1 MRTVNWLIGLL
12 VLLLVSWGS
21 PSSQAAAEEF
31 YKGRTVRFVVGF
43 AAGGGFDTYTRV
55 IARHIGKHIPGN
67 PSTIVENMTG
77 AGSLIAANHVFGA
90 AKPDGLTVGNF
101 IGPVILQQSLGNP
114 AAKFDGRKFGWLGAP
129 TGDSVVCALTRASGI
144 KSVEDWIASKRPIK
158 IGGTGPG
165 STTVDVPKLVSAA
178 IDLPTAVIAG
188 FKGTSGVRLAAE
200 GGEID
205 GGCWAWESIKPTWGK
220 AIDAGDVNV
229 VIQTTLESHPD
240 LKHVPVAVK
249 YAKTDR
255 ARGLLRVIDGPY
267 GRMARPYSVPPGTPP
282 DRLAVLQ
289 KAFSATLKDPEFLA
303 EAKKTRLQIDPIDAP
318 TIEKLISDLYEMSS
332 ELKAQLRP
340 IVLPGK

>member
-1 MRTVNWLIGLL
+1 MRAVNWLIGLL
-12 VLLLVSWGS
+12 VLLLVSWAS
-21 PSSQAAAEEF
+21 PSSQAATEEF

-55 IARHIGKHIPGN
+55 IARHIGRHIPGN

-178 IDLPTAVIAG
+178 IDLPTDVIAG

-229 VIQTTLESHPD
+229 VIQTTLESHSD

-318 TIEKLISDLYEMSS
+318 AIEKLISDLYEMSP
-332 ELKAQLRP
+332 EFKAQLRP
-340 IVLPGK
+340 IILPGK

>member
-1 MRTVNWLIGLL
+1 VLL

-21 PSSQAAAEEF
+21 PSSQAAAEDF

-43 AAGGGFDTYTRV
+43 AAGGGFDAYSRA

-90 AKPDGLTVGNF
+90 AKPDGLTIGNF

-144 KSVEDWIASKRPIK
+144 KSVEDWLASKRPIK
-158 IGGTGPG
+158 IGGTGAG

-178 IDLPTAVIAG
+178 IDLPTDVIAG

-200 GGEID
+200 SGEVD

-240 LKHVPVAVK
+240 LNHVPVAVK

-318 TIEKLISDLYEMSS
+318 TIEKLISDLYEMSP